1 MSFLEKKTS
10 LILLSLCLLFGA
22 SFAFLSKSLLLPF
35 LAFLGILGFISF
47 FYAPR
52 LAFFAILFLRIELDL
67 LWWLPYSFGP
77 INLLAAF
84 TGGITILG
92 TILAIVRFHN
102 DIENHPSIHYFL
114 ALIVLLFFG
123 AIRAY
128 STSIMIDEFFRIYS
142 PILIIFLST
151 SLFNKKGDWY
161 RLFLLFLLASIIPI
175 AISTFHFFTGQ
186 MSKIE
191 IDGVRRLLGGYQN
204 LRNHA
209 LMMLIFSC
217 CGVYFFFQA
226 QNIWQRITSSIY
238 CFTTLFFIYLTQ
250 TRATL
255 IVFALFVFLF
265 LFLTKRR
272 AFLFVSLGG
281 IVLAALLNPSALQR
295 FSEFSYFFTQIF
307 DNSPHEVDYSRLG
320 SGRFGLWSNS
330 MEAYL
335 DHSLPEIL
343 LGLGFGY
350 HWILTRGAYSGFAL
364 VQGGFVDTHN
374 DMLRILYQI
383 GPFGL
388 LLFLA
393 LLHHGAKTSYW
404 VYKNALTQQQR
415 DAGAILVALSLAI
428 VVNNILSSGIN
439 SRTTF
444 GWCFWA
450 LIAIS
455 YIIKRE
461 VINDR
466 FAQAK
471 NLQKDDGRSSVL
483 SKVEWSEQMQEKPL
497 SPSVDAPQVYILPT
511 SHTD

>member
-1 MSFLEKKTS
+1 MSFLEKRS
-10 LILLSLCLLFGA
+10 ALVLLSICLILGA
-22 SFAFLSKSLLLPF
+22 FFAFLSKNLLLPF
-35 LAFLGILGFISF
+35 LAFLGIAGFISF

-52 LAFFAILFLRIELDL
+52 LTFFAVLFLRIELDL
-67 LWWLPYSFGP
+67 LWWLPYSLGS
-77 INLLAAF
+77 INILAAF
-84 TGGITILG
+84 TGGITVLG
-92 TILAIVRFHN
+92 TILAIIRFRN
-102 DIENHPSIHYFL
+102 DIERHPSIHYFL
-114 ALIVLLFFG
+114 ALIVLLVFG

-128 STSIMIDEFFRIYS
+128 NTSIMIDEFFRIYS
-142 PILIIFLST
+142 PILIVFLTT

-161 RLFLLFLLASIIPI
+161 RLFLLFLLASLIPI
-175 AISTFHFFTGQ
+175 AISTFHLFTGQ
-186 MSKIE
+186 MSKIQ

-217 CGVYFFFQA
+217 CGVYFFFQFKKT
-226 QNIWQRITSSIY
+226 WQKLASGMY

-265 LFLTKRR
+265 LYLTKRR
-272 AFLFVSLGG
+272 TFLFMG
-281 IVLAALLNPSALQR
+281 IAGVFLAVLLNPSVLQR
-295 FSEFSYFFTQIF
+295 FSEFSHFFTQIF
-307 DNSPHEVDYSRLG
+307 DNSPHEVDYSSLG

-393 LLHHGAKTSYW
+393 LLYHGAKTAYW
-404 VYKNALTQQQR
+404 VHKKALLTEQR
-415 DAGAILVALSLAI
+415 EAGALLVSLSIAI

-461 VINDR
+461 VLNER
-466 FAQAK
+466 FAQAQ
-471 NLQKDDGRSSVL
+471 NQKDDLL
-483 SKVEWSEQMQEKPL
+483 SAAQSTIGWNEKMQETPP
-497 SPSVDAPQVYILPT
+497 SPSAVESQVYILPIGRI
-511 SHTD
+511 D